1 MLCRRSLIAA
11 SIALPFAAQAQGSF
25 RSFLAEVSREAWA
38 AGVPSRISASAFLGL
53 MPDPEVIER
62 DQTQPEFTLTWA
74 QYRAR
79 VLPPSRIAN
88 GRQAFLDNTSLLHNI
103 GLNYGVDPG
112 VILAIWGIES
122 NYGANKGKFQL
133 IRSLATLA
141 YQGRRGGY
149 FKSELINALK
159 ILADGYATQDMLL
172 SGWAGAMGQ
181 PQFMPSSYLKSAV
194 DFEGTG
200 RRDIWNSVPDTLAS
214 IANYLAQHGWQR
226 GESWGEP
233 VTYSP
238 GSMAPGDKIL
248 TPDAASPDLIY
259 LTHPNFGVIK
269 RYNPSDFY
277 ALAVGLLADAVV

>member
-11 SIALPFAAQAQGSF
+11 SIALPFAAQAQGSV

-79 VLPPSRIAN
+79 VLPPFRIAN

-122 NYGANKGKFQL
+122 NYGANKGKFLL

-238 GSMAPGDKIL
+238 GSMTPGDKIL

>member
-79 VLPPSRIAN
+79 VLPPFRIAN

-103 GLNYGVDPG
+103 SLNYGVDPG

-159 ILADGYATQDMLL
+159 ILNTSFNIQKNNVTDQLLLTQSMNSMLIVMLL
-172 SGWAGAMGQ
+172 
-181 PQFMPSSYLKSAV
+181 L
-194 DFEGTG
+194 
-200 RRDIWNSVPDTLAS
+200 
-214 IANYLAQHGWQR
+214 
-226 GESWGEP
+226 
-233 VTYSP
+233 
-238 GSMAPGDKIL
+238 
-248 TPDAASPDLIY
+248 LIS
-259 LTHPNFGVIK
+259 L
-269 RYNPSDFY
+269 
-277 ALAVGLLADAVV
+277 GLLNIINSNVRLRGVLKNIEFNLSKRRTDNKPQDD